1 MRCICHQLS
10 LIALLSLSKSKA
22 APGSGTLSGSQEDQ
36 KLLLEQQHR
45 EREKRRN
52 RLKAKLRRQCE
63 MKKGKNGKLKL
74 LVPDFVHEMWKN
86 GNKDELAETFAEC
99 GFDTVS

>member
-36 KLLLEQQHR
+36 KLLLEQQ
-45 EREKRRN
+45 N